1 MTKTAGAAV
10 SGRGS
15 GGGSSGAAGSAA
27 SGMEMEV
34 WKDLM
39 KLNLNLFQLQR
50 EVSRLVQPTRD
61 WEKCLMLKKLQM
73 QMLPHWQL

>member
-61 WEKCLMLKKLQM
+61 CEKCLMLKKLQM